1 MKHPVLTTAI
11 ESLERAGFAGVVWD
25 EHSCVIGVSEE
36 TLKIFGMGTKLPDPL
51 LGRHLYSPEWV
62 ELNETSQGGLTLE
75 SQRETF
81 RQAAPWLLSQSD
93 AEALRGVVDP
103 RFHDLLDEARPG
115 PAPQCWSLR
124 VNVNFGDR
132 TLPLDVLNVQLHDPE
147 GEPIGG
153 MTLTKPAV
161 GGAVM
166 AMLATGDAALFER
179 MLRLLQPARR
189 SCAMLFADLESST
202 SLSRRLSTQTYFSL
216 IRRLSS
222 RADRSVVDRG
232 GLIGKHVGDGITAFF
247 LAEDGE
253 SATARACIESA
264 WALQEDAAAAASRSG
279 VDPEKALLRIGLHWG
294 TDPYIGR
301 LLTSG
306 RTEVTALGQEVN
318 EGARIEACAPA
329 GGILASKALLE
340 RLDAEDARVLGIDP
354 ADTQYLPLA
363 ELSNAPEKARLDA
376 PALAV
381 TRI

>member
-1 MKHPVLTTAI
+1 MAQPVLTAAL
-11 ESLERAGFAGVVWD
+11 ESLESAGFAGVVWD
-25 EHSCVIGVSEE
+25 RQSCVVGVSEE
-36 TLKIFGMGTKLPDPL
+36 TLKIFGMGTRLPDPPL
-51 LGRHLYSPEWV
+51 AHHLYSPAWAA
-62 ELNETSQGGLTLE
+62 LNETSQGGLTLE

-81 RQAAPWLLSQSD
+81 RRATPLLLSQGD
-93 AEALRGVVDP
+93 AQALRGAVDP

-115 PAPQCWSLR
+115 PAPQCWSVR
-124 VNVNFGDR
+124 VDVNFGDR
-132 TLPLDVLNVQLHDPE
+132 TLPLDVLNVQLYDAE
-147 GEPIGG
+147 EPVGG
-153 MTLTKPAV
+153 MTVTKPAV

-179 MLRLLQPARR
+179 MLSLLQPARR

-202 SLSRRLSTQTYFSL
+202 SLSRRLSTQAYFGL
-216 IRRLSS
+216 IRRLSF

-247 LAEDGE
+247 LVKDGE
-253 SATARACIESA
+253 SQTARACIESA
-264 WALQEDAAAAASRSG
+264 RALQEDAAAAASRSG
-279 VDPEKALLRIGLHWG
+279 VEPEKALLRIGLHWG

-340 RLDAEDARVLGIDP
+340 RLDPADARVLGIDP
-354 ADTQYLPLA
+354 TEAQYMPLA
-363 ELSNAPEKARLDA
+363 ELSDAPEKARLDA

-381 TRI
+381 TRL